1 MRSEIIRERLTCEV
15 AIRDEFN
22 CYGYFYNIEKKG
34 EIVGECR
41 NILEIVR
48 KSNSLNEKVDAIAI
62 MMNPGKSTPI
72 GGQSKVINDIKDL
85 GSSENQL
92 VLTNPDETQTR
103 IMGVMNEMQW
113 NRVRVLNL
121 SDLREKDHNKLKKKI
136 EHFEDSLG
144 DIHSIFSKERKD
156 ELNNFLIKEKVP
168 LILAWGTERYLLNIA
183 ETCLNIIKD
192 KRSVGVSSSQEEKF
206 FLHPLATNLSWKN
219 EILKQLENI

>member
-1 MRSEIIRERLTCEV
+1 M